1 MFKIND
7 KNPVECERREGILY
21 VRSVHQKEVHRWK
34 TCSQERG
41 GDTSLCWEKG
51 KRMSGLVSRCA
62 RLLSELMDVQVL
74 YISPLLTFTKISGE
88 YIFLEYLLIFMYFQT
103 LKQASYILLTTEPL
117 NTVSSIPSD
126 LYL

>member
-1 MFKIND
+1 
-7 KNPVECERREGILY
+7 
-21 VRSVHQKEVHRWK
+21 
-34 TCSQERG
+34 
-41 GDTSLCWEKG
+41 
-51 KRMSGLVSRCA
+51 MSGLVSRCA

-117 NTVSSIPSD
+117 NRVSSIPSD